1 MPAIISDQFRILNAD
16 NFVKNVSGV
25 GTQPDFYYTFIG
37 LPNSLQVNGG
47 GSPNWIANTPAPVDG
62 FKEEYQIKDSIIAL
76 KKITPQDIR
85 KLIRKV
91 QWVPGNTYEMYRHD
105 YSVFNPTPVTGRN
118 SLYESNYYVINE
130 DLRVYICLM
139 NGSDPENPKG
149 KPSYDQPTFVD
160 LEPRPAGTSGD
171 GYLWKYLYTIK
182 PSEIIKFDSIE
193 YIPVPENW
201 GSSGESIS
209 IKNNAIDGKIEV
221 VVVNNR
227 GSNYQPISTSFS
239 NIPIL
244 GDGFDGKATVT
255 IDSFGKVSEVFVTD
269 GGRGYTSGTIQFFPG
284 APGSE
289 LNGPI
294 NKLVNTG
301 IGNTSLASFSVII
314 PPKGGHGYD
323 INRELGSYRVLLYSR
338 FETIESN
345 PDVINGNDFARV
357 GIIKN
362 PTTTNS
368 SVELLNVAVVSGLKA
383 LKLSGVTTNTTYGVD
398 STIKQTVGLGSTAI
412 GYVASWD
419 SITGVLKYYQPT
431 GLASSETGFK
441 IIPFTS
447 TPDSGYD
454 TSISSS
460 SLVGPILSIASGFG
474 GISTTINN
482 RTYQLGLNFISGIS
496 SAEYNTKSGEIIYI
510 DNRAPIPRSPSQ
522 KEDIKV
528 VLEF

>member
-1 MPAIISDQFRILNAD
+1 M
-16 NFVKNVSGV
+16 
-25 GTQPDFYYTFIG
+25 
-37 LPNSLQVNGG
+37 
-47 GSPNWIANTPAPVDG
+47 
-62 FKEEYQIKDSIIAL
+62 
-76 KKITPQDIR
+76 
-85 KLIRKV
+85 
-91 QWVPGNTYEMYRHD
+91 
-105 YSVFNPTPVTGRN
+105 
-118 SLYESNYYVINE
+118 
-130 DLRVYICLM
+130 
-139 NGSDPENPKG
+139 
-149 KPSYDQPTFVD
+149 
-160 LEPRPAGTSGD
+160 GD
-171 GYLWKYLYTIK
+171 G
-182 PSEIIKFDSIE
+182 S
-193 YIPVPENW
+193 
-201 GSSGESIS
+201 
-209 IKNNAIDGKIEV
+209 
-221 VVVNNR
+221 
-227 GSNYQPISTSFS
+227 
-239 NIPIL
+239 
-244 GDGFDGKATVT
+244 DGKATVT

-294 NKLVNTG
+294 NRLVNTG
-301 IGNTSLASFSVII
+301 IGTTSLASFSVII

-368 SVELLNVAVVSGLKA
+368 SVERLNVSVVSGLKG

-398 STIKQTVGLGSTAI
+398 SIIKQTVGLGSTAI

-447 TPDSGYD
+447 NPDIGYD

-460 SLVGPILSIASGFG
+460 SLVGPILSINTGFG

>member
-47 GSPNWIANTPAPVDG
+47 GSPNWITNTPAPVDG

-91 QWVPGNTYEMYRHD
+91 QWVSGNTYEMYRHD

-193 YIPVPENW
+193 YIPVPDNW
-201 GSSGESIS
+201 GFSGESIS

-284 APGSE
+284 APGSQ

-301 IGNTSLASFSVII
+301 IGTTSLASFSVII

-460 SLVGPILSIASGFG
+460 SLVGPILSIDSGFG